1 VVAARLTT
9 RDGEVMLISEKGV
22 IIRVTKESISQRSRN
37 TQGVSLMK
45 VGSGNKVVSIDFL
58 DKDNDKDNKEVEP
71 SK

>member
-1 VVAARLTT
+1 
-9 RDGEVMLISEKGV
+9 
-22 IIRVTKESISQRSRN
+22 
-37 TQGVSLMK
+37 MK